1 MKGEIEVFEF
11 LRAKSSIKGIN
22 IHDLQTLL
30 IDAKKGKQFKN
41 YSIKMSN
48 QGHLLIYNT
57 ANNTNILLKC
67 VRDHYKTETASC
79 PKIRKELG
87 LDTTEI
93 DCAQCYVNYI
103 EKLKNNEL

>member
-22 IHDLQTLL
+22 IYDLQTLL
-30 IDAKKGKQFKN
+30 TDAERGKQFKN

-67 VRDHYKTETASC
+67 VKDYYKTENVSC

-87 LDTTEI
+87 LDSSEV

-103 EKLKNNEL
+103 EKLKNGEL